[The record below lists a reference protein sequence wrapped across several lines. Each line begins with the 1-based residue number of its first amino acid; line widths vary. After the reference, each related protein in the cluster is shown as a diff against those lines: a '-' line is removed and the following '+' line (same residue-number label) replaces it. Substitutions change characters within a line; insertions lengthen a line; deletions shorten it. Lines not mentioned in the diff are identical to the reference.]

1 MKKALFA
8 LAALGFILTTGHFA
22 QAEDKKAEK
31 MTGVLIDEHCGEEM
45 AKKGDDAQKS
55 AEGHKKACALKCAKD
70 GGLEFMADGKLTKL
84 DEASDKKALEYLKG
98 EKHGTKVV
106 IMASKND
113 DGSLNIS
120 EIKPAK
126 KDEEKKD

>member
-1 MKKALFA
+1 M
-8 LAALGFILTTGHFA
+8 
-22 QAEDKKAEK
+22 
-31 MTGVLIDEHCGEEM
+31 
-45 AKKGDDAQKS
+45 
-55 AEGHKKACALKCAKD
+55 KCAKD

-84 DEASDKKALEYLKG
+84 DEASDKKAMEYLKG
-98 EKHGTKVV
+98 EKHDTKVV

-126 KDEEKKD
+126 HEEKKD